1 MTATVDTGTRLRLE
15 RPVDGVLRIVLARPD
30 AHNAQDV
37 RMLYDLND
45 ALNAAAQDDT
55 VKVIILA
62 ADGKNFSSGHDLAED
77 WSAGPMASPGADGR
91 EPVGCWGGFD
101 QPGAEG
107 WMATEEEMFLG
118 LCWRWR
124 NLPKPTIAQV
134 QGKAIAA
141 GLMLI
146 WPCDL
151 IVASDDATF
160 ADPVVAFGV
169 NGHEYFTHVWE
180 LGARKAKELLF
191 TGRPITA
198 GEAATLG
205 MVNKVVPRDGL
216 EAATLAMARDVA
228 RMPSLGLKLAKQA
241 VNQSLDAQ
249 GQWTA
254 VQQAFSLHQIGHA
267 HCREVHK
274 TFVHP
279 DGPGL
284 IRELGRTSPLNH
296 LQRGTSR

>member
-1 MTATVDTGTRLRLE
+1 MSTNGTTRAHTDDRIRIE
-15 RPVDGVLRIVLARPD
+15 RPADHVLRIVLARPE

-37 RMLYDLND
+37 RMLYELND
-45 ALNAAAQDDT
+45 AFDLGAQDDD

-62 ADGKNFSSGHDLAED
+62 ADGRNFSSGHDLNED
-77 WSAGPMASPGADGR
+77 WPSGPFATEGGSGR
-91 EPVGCWGGFD
+91 SPVGCWGGFS

-124 NLPKPTIAQV
+124 NLPKPTIAAV
-134 QGKAIAA
+134 QGKVIGG

-151 IVASDDATF
+151 IVAAADATF

-191 TGRPITA
+191 TGRAMTA
-198 GEAATLG
+198 DEAHTLG
-205 MVNKVVPRDGL
+205 MVNKVVPREDVQ
-216 EAATLAMARDVA
+216 EATLAMARDVA
-228 RMPSLGLKLAKQA
+228 RMPSLGLKLAKQS

-249 GQWTA
+249 GQWTV
-254 VQQAFSLHQIGHA
+254 VQQAFSLHQVGHA
-267 HCREVHK
+267 HNRELHG
-274 TFVHP
+274 TWFDP
-279 DGPGL
+279 DGAAA
-284 IRELGRTSPLNH
+284 IRDLGRGRT
-296 LQRGTSR
+296 

>member
-1 MTATVDTGTRLRLE
+1 MTATDSEPLASRVQRIRLE
-15 RPVDGVLRIVLARPD
+15 RPAPGVLRIVLARPES
-30 AHNAQDV
+30 HNAQDV

-45 ALNAAAQDDT
+45 AFDTAAQDDE
-55 VKVIILA
+55 VKVVILA
-62 ADGKNFSSGHDLAED
+62 ADGRNFSSGHDLSED
-77 WSAGPMASPGADGR
+77 WTAGPTVSAGADGR
-91 EPVGCWGGFD
+91 RPVGCWGGFT

-107 WMATEEEMFLG
+107 WMATEEEMYLG

-134 QGKAIAA
+134 QGKVIAG
-141 GLMLI
+141 GLMLV

-151 IVASDDATF
+151 IVASDDASF

-191 TGRPITA
+191 TGRPITVT
-198 GEAATLG
+198 EAATLG
-205 MVNKVVPRDGL
+205 MVNKVVPREEL
-216 EAATLAMARDVA
+216 EAAALAMARDVA
-228 RMPSLGLKLAKQA
+228 RMPSMGLKLAKQA

-254 VQQAFSLHQIGHA
+254 IQQAFSLHQVGHS
-267 HCREVHK
+267 HCREVHH
-274 TFVHP
+274 TVVHP
-279 DGPGL
+279 DGVGI
-284 IRELGRTSPLNH
+284 IRDLSRTP
-296 LQRGTSR
+296 R